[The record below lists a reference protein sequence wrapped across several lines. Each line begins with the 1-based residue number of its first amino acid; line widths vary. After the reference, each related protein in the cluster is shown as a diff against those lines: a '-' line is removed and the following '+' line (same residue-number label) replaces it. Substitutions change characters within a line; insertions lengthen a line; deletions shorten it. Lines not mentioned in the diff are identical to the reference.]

1 MTTFDR
7 HDTIRLNRLGAE
19 TETVLDAT
27 EAFVETYEGNRYH
40 PTKVVLVAKAGR

>member
-1 MTTFDR
+1 MTTFDS

-19 TETVLDAT
+19 TETVLDAC
-27 EAFVETYEGNRYH
+27 EAYVETYEGNRYH